1 MKKKSLDP
9 VWKEQF
15 ARGVSPPKTGRLT
28 LTCDC
33 MDWDEVTSSDFL
45 GRVSIDLDA
54 LKDQKVLRKWHQL
67 GPADGKKGDVSGHV
81 MLHLQWRHDP
91 ALAFEPFSEDP
102 ETSREP
108 NELRVGV
115 FRARDLMIAD
125 KNLLSKGGSSDP
137 RVRLSIPGSEAKAM
151 SKTVKKCLE
160 PAWKEGFTFPLPR
173 GPESWE
179 APSLLVQV
187 EDWDEISAA
196 RFSVVARA
204 RGPVVTRARRRTRWA
219 RSPCRSRL
227 F

>member
-1 MKKKSLDP
+1 
-9 VWKEQF
+9 
-15 ARGVSPPKTGRLT
+15 
-28 LTCDC
+28 
-33 MDWDEVTSSDFL
+33 
-45 GRVSIDLDA
+45 
-54 LKDQKVLRKWHQL
+54 
-67 GPADGKKGDVSGHV
+67 
-81 MLHLQWRHDP
+81 
-91 ALAFEPFSEDP
+91 
-102 ETSREP
+102 
-108 NELRVGV
+108 
-115 FRARDLMIAD
+115 
-125 KNLLSKGGSSDP
+125 
-137 RVRLSIPGSEAKAM
+137 M

-204 RGPVVTRARRRTRWA
+204 RGPVVTRARRRTLWA